1 MRSYC
6 AIYVDA
12 GYLYASAATRVIG
25 TSLRSGV
32 KVDNHALVN
41 GLIAQAEAMKALLK
55 NISGCRCE
63 TLVQCGHALHRG
75 RLKWARPKKT
85 THG

>member
-25 TSLRSGV
+25 TSLRSGEPSV
-32 KVDNHALVN
+32 EPSAASLY
-41 GLIAQAEAMKALLK
+41 G
-55 NISGCRCE
+55 G
-63 TLVQCGHALHRG
+63 G
-75 RLKWARPKKT
+75 P
-85 THG
+85 